1 MRIFA
6 LASVLALPALAL
18 SALALP
24 DAAMA
29 QSRPQL
35 TIGISQFPPNLHPSI
50 DPTVAKT
57 YVHGVARRFLTYYS
71 ADWKI
76 VCGLCT
82 EVPSLENGK
91 AKIEDRA
98 GGGKG
103 IAATF
108 TLKPDLK
115 WADGVPITT
124 KDIAFSLEAGKRAD
138 LGFNNPDLYEAM
150 EKIDVVDGS
159 TFVVHFNKIR
169 YDFDHLSDF
178 TILPEHVEG
187 PIYRALTDPKEYGRN
202 TAFNRAPTTAGLY
215 NGPYKIT
222 QIETGQ
228 FIRFERNE
236 HWIGEKPAFDRIII
250 RTIENTSA
258 LEQNLLS
265 GDVDYVSGELGLSFD
280 QALALQ
286 KRAADKFNFVFEPSL
301 TYEHIDLNLDNP
313 ALADKRVRQALL
325 MAMDRETLVQKLFEG
340 RQPVAHSWVHP
351 KDAGYDP
358 AVKRYPFDPAAAKKL
373 LDEAGF
379 KPAAG
384 GIRQNAAGLKLSFE
398 FVTTAGNKMREL
410 VQQVLQSQ
418 FKDIGVE
425 VVIKNEPARSYFGQT
440 LKERRYTGLGMY
452 AWSSSPQNPPV
463 VTLRSDNIPSQANN
477 FAGSNYPGF
486 KNTEM
491 DQLINATQAEL
502 DPAVRKGYWT
512 RMQAIYTDEV
522 PVLPLFFRADPFVI
536 PKWLTGVKPTGN
548 SIPSTFTIEN
558 WRAQ

>member
-1 MRIFA
+1 
-6 LASVLALPALAL
+6 
-18 SALALP
+18 
-24 DAAMA
+24 
-29 QSRPQL
+29 
-35 TIGISQFPPNLHPSI
+35 
-50 DPTVAKT
+50 VAKT
-57 YVHGVARRFLTYYS
+57 YVHGVARRFLTHYS

-91 AKIEDRA
+91 AKIVDRP

-103 IAATF
+103 IAVTF
-108 TLKPDLK
+108 TLKPGLK
-115 WADGVPITT
+115 WADGAPLTT

-138 LGFNNPDLYEAM
+138 LGFNNPDLYDAM
-150 EKIDVVDGS
+150 EKIDVVDAS
-159 TFVVHFNKIR
+159 TFVIHFNKIR
-169 YDFDHLSDF
+169 YDFDSLADF
-178 TILPEHVEG
+178 TILPEHIEG
-187 PIYRALTDPKEYGRN
+187 PIYRAVTDPKEYGRN
-202 TAFNRAPTTAGLY
+202 SAFNRAPTTAGLY
-215 NGPYKIT
+215 NGPYRIT
-222 QIETGQ
+222 QVETGQ

-236 HWIGEKPAFDRIII
+236 HWIGERPAFDRIII

-265 GDVDYVSGELGLSFD
+265 GDVDYVAGELGLSFD

-286 KRAADKFNFVFEPSL
+286 KRASDKFNFVFESSL
-301 TYEHIDLNLDNP
+301 IYEHIDLNLDNP

-325 MAMDRETLVQKLFEG
+325 MAIDRETLVQKLFEG

-358 AVKRYPFDPAAAKKL
+358 NVKKYPFDPAAARKL
-373 LDEAGF
+373 LEEAGF
-379 KPAAG
+379 RPAAG
-384 GIRQNAAGLKLSFE
+384 GIRQNSAGVKLSFE
-398 FVTTAGNKMREL
+398 FVTTAGNKVREL

-418 FKDIGVE
+418 FKDVGVE

-440 LKERRYTGLGMY
+440 LKERRYTGLAMY

-463 VTLRSDNIPSQANN
+463 VTLRSDNIPSQTNN

-486 KNTEM
+486 RNAEM
-491 DQLINATQAEL
+491 DRLINATQAEL

-512 RMQAIYTDEV
+512 RMQAIYTEEA
-522 PVLPLFFRADPFVI
+522 PVLPLYFRADPFVI

-548 SIPSTFTIEN
+548 SVPSTFTIEY
-558 WRAQ
+558 WRTR

>member
-6 LASVLALPALAL
+6 LAGALAL
-18 SALALP
+18 SVLATHG
-24 DAAMA
+24 DAVA
-29 QSRPQL
+29 QARPQL
-35 TIGISQFPPNLHPSI
+35 TIGMSQFPPNLHPSI

-57 YVHGVARRFLTYYS
+57 YVHGVARRFLTYYN

-76 VCGLCT
+76 VCGLCV
-82 EVPSLENGK
+82 EVPSIANGQ
-91 AKIEDRA
+91 AKLVDLPD
-98 GGGKG
+98 GKKG
-103 IAATF
+103 ITASF
-108 TLKPDLK
+108 TLKPGLK
-115 WADGVPITT
+115 WADGVALTT
-124 KDIAFSLEAGKRAD
+124 KDVAFSLEAGKRSD
-138 LGFNNPDLYEAM
+138 LGFNNPDLYESIA
-150 EKIDVVDGS
+150 KIEIVDAA
-159 TFVVHFNKIR
+159 TFVIHFKSVR
-169 YDFDHLSDF
+169 YDYDQMADF

-215 NGPYKIT
+215 NGPYKVT
-222 QIETGQ
+222 QVETGQ

-236 HWIGEKPAFDRIII
+236 FWLGEKPAFDRIII

-265 GDVDYVSGELGLSFD
+265 GDIDYVSGELGLSFD

-286 KRAADKFNFVFEPSL
+286 KRAADKYNFTYEPSL

-325 MAMDRETLVQKLFEG
+325 MAVDRETLVQKLFEG

-351 KDAGYDP
+351 KDAGYD
-358 AVKRYPFDPAAAKKL
+358 ANVKKYPFDPAAARKL
-373 LDEAGF
+373 LEEAGF

-398 FVTTAGNKMREL
+398 FATTAGNKVREL

-452 AWSSSPQNPPV
+452 AWSTSPQSPPV
-463 VTLRSDNIPSQANN
+463 VTLRSDNIPTQANN

-486 KNTEM
+486 NNAEM
-491 DQLINATQAEL
+491 DKLINATLAEL

-512 RMQAIYTDEV
+512 QMQTIYTTEI
-522 PVLPLFFRADPFVI
+522 PVLPLFFRADPFVV
-536 PKWLTGVKPTGN
+536 PKWLSGVKPTGN
-548 SIPSTFTIEN
+548 SVPSTFAVEY
-558 WRAQ
+558 WRAN

>member
-1 MRIFA
+1 MRNFA
-6 LASVLALPALAL
+6 LAAALAPALMLSVLVTPE
-18 SALALP
+18 
-24 DAAMA
+24 AAMA

-57 YVHGVARRFLTYYS
+57 YVQSVARRPLTHYN
-71 ADWKI
+71 AEWKV
-76 VCGLCT
+76 VCGLCV
-82 EVPSLENGK
+82 EVPSLQNGK
-91 AKIEDRA
+91 AKIEDVA

-108 TLKPDLK
+108 TLKPGLK
-115 WADGVPITT
+115 WADGVAITT
-124 KDIAFSLEAGKRAD
+124 KDVVFSLEAGKRAD
-138 LGFNNPDLYEAM
+138 LGFNNPDLYASI
-150 EKIDVVDGS
+150 EKIDVVDDA
-159 TFVVHFNKIR
+159 TFVVRYNKIR
-169 YDFDHLSDF
+169 YDFDLLGDF

-222 QIETGQ
+222 QVETGQ
-228 FIRFERNE
+228 FFRFERNE
-236 HWIGEKPAFDRIII
+236 HWTGEKPAFDRIII

-313 ALADKRVRQALL
+313 ALTDKRVRQALL

-340 RQPVAHSWVHP
+340 RQQVAHSWVHP

-358 AVKRYPFDPAAAKKL
+358 TVRKYPFDVAAAKKL

-379 KPAAG
+379 KPGAG
-384 GIRQNAAGLKLSFE
+384 GVRQNAAGLKLSFE
-398 FVTTAGNKMREL
+398 FATTAGNKVREL

-418 FKDIGVE
+418 FKEIGVE

-452 AWSSSPQNPPV
+452 AWSSSPESPPV
-463 VTLRSDNIPSQANN
+463 VTLRSDNVPTQANN
-477 FAGSNYPGF
+477 FGGSNYPGF
-486 KNTEM
+486 KNEEM
-491 DQLINATQAEL
+491 DKLINATLAEL
-502 DPAVRKGYWT
+502 DPAVRKGYWS
-512 RMQAIYTDEV
+512 RMQAIYTEEV

-536 PKWLTGVKPTGN
+536 PKWLSGVKPTGN
-548 SIPSTFTIEN
+548 SAPSTLSIEY
-558 WRAQ
+558 WRTK